1 MAVAGCW
8 TFEWKLKGNV
18 NAKLNPA
25 VKAMNF
31 AFEIIDYVKERT
43 IKNGDELRVK
53 IGLHTGPVISGV
65 VG

>member
-1 MAVAGCW
+1 M
-8 TFEWKLKGNV
+8 KGHPNFRI
-18 NAKLNPA
+18 NPA
-25 VKAMNF
+25 VKALNF
-31 AFEIIDYVKERT
+31 AFEIIEFVKERT